1 MTTLKPGMTFVTSLG
16 LDMSATASGVVL
28 LRENSTANPDILLER
43 EIKPKTT
50 GMVRAREVVTEV
62 MELIHTNKPDRIVVE
77 GYSLGKNM
85 NSTIPLV
92 EIGGLLRFMLHID
105 GLPWFDPRASEVKK
119 FATGKGNSPKD
130 VVMMWVL
137 KRWGFTS
144 ASNNIADAYVLAT
157 MGLAQANRLP
167 GITKEMRAI
176 AGSMTRRNQ

>member
-1 MTTLKPGMTFVTSLG
+1 MKQLTSLG

-28 LRENSTANPDILLER
+28 LGENGTATPDLLIEQ
-43 EIKPKTT
+43 EITPKTT
-50 GMVRAREVVTEV
+50 GMIRAREVVTTV
-62 MELIHTNKPDRIVVE
+62 MELVHAFKPDRIVVE

-92 EIGGLLRFMLHID
+92 EIGGLLRFMLHLD
-105 GLPWFDPRASEVKK
+105 GLSWFDPRASEVKK

-137 KRWGFTS
+137 KRWSYTS
-144 ASNNIADAYVLAT
+144 PTNNIADAYVLAA

-167 GITKEMRAI
+167 GITKEMRAL
-176 AGSMTRRNQ
+176 AGSMQRREH